1 MLDALWLI
9 LAAQAGVPAI
19 ADSQLAEPT
28 PSAMTAKEIRD
39 FNAKLSRDHP
49 YFIRCIRSAD
59 TGSLVARKATCRTNR
74 DWASREK
81 TDRDQIRGIG
91 DDLTTRSASSTSN

>member
-9 LAAQAGVPAI
+9 LAAQAGLPA
-19 ADSQLAEPT
+19 AAETKLVEPT
-28 PSAMTAKEIRD
+28 PSAMSAKEIRD
-39 FNAKLSRDHP
+39 FNAQLPRDHP
-49 YFIRCIRSAD
+49 YFIRCVRSAD

-74 DWASREK
+74 DWASREN

-91 DDLTTRSASSTSN
+91 DDLTTRSASSSN